1 MMPRIRELTQLSL
14 SLEEIRELFQQGDLV
29 PVYRVL
35 PADLETPVSAF
46 SKIIPRRRTRLFARK
61 C

>member
-14 SLEEIRELFQQGDLV
+14 SLEEIRDLFQQGDLV

-35 PADLETPVSAF
+35 PADLGNPCF
-46 SKIIPRRRTRLFARK
+46 SLF
-61 C
+61 